1 MDAGGQGRRRTH
13 GATAGTTAGARAAG
27 PGGSLRSTTTSGDN
41 HTAMAPIYVTGHRNP
56 DADSIAAAIGY
67 AELKGRLDSRNTYRA
82 VRLGPCNAQTRWL
95 FERSAAAQ
103 PELLPHVM
111 VRAADVMQASFPITG
126 QDAPIREAGLAMAR
140 AGFELVPIVDGDETL
155 VGVVTERA
163 LARRYIRETRETSTL
178 QDAPTRV
185 SVIVE
190 VLGGKLLTG
199 EDKLLSGRVWVHSM
213 DPTRSGASAGD
224 VVVVG
229 NRPDAQL
236 LAIERG
242 AQLLVLSN
250 NSTPPDEILDLA
262 RERGTAVVVSP
273 LDSYV
278 SGRMITLAAP
288 CSALMER
295 DPLTATSEDLV
306 ADISEQ
312 IKETHYGGAVVIDAQ
327 HRPIG
332 LVTRSNLVAPP
343 RRRVL
348 LVDHAESAQS
358 VPGVEQA
365 EIVEILDHH
374 HIGSIET
381 RIPVTATFDPVGST
395 ATLVVERF
403 RQNGMEPS
411 PPTATML
418 LGAVMSDTIILNSAT
433 TTERDRQVV
442 EYLERVLA
450 IDAADFGRQ
459 MFDATADVSEVSAEE
474 IISRDA
480 KQYHASSGH
489 QICIAQIEVVGKSLL
504 DRSQELIAAMR
515 TARESRELQLYALMV
530 TDVLSKGTDLLVA
543 GDVATVA
550 RAFGVAPDDGQI
562 ALPGVMSR
570 KKEVAPQLLAT
581 V

>member
-1 MDAGGQGRRRTH
+1 M
-13 GATAGTTAGARAAG
+13 
-27 PGGSLRSTTTSGDN
+27 P
-41 HTAMAPIYVTGHRNP
+41 PIYVTGHRNP

-67 AELKGRLDSRNTYRA
+67 AELKGRLDTRNTYRP
-82 VRLGPCNAQTRWL
+82 VRLGTCNAQTRWL
-95 FERSAAAQ
+95 LERSAAAQ

-111 VRAADVMQASFPITG
+111 VRAADVMKTSFPIVG
-126 QDAPIREAGLAMAR
+126 EEAPIREAGLAMAR
-140 AGFELVPIVDGDETL
+140 AGFELVPVVDGDDAL
-155 VGVVTERA
+155 VGVVTERS

-178 QDAPTRV
+178 QDAPTQV
-185 SVIVE
+185 NAIVD
-190 VLGGKLLTG
+190 VLDGQLLAG
-199 EDKLLSGRVWVHSM
+199 EDRPLSGRVWVQAM
-213 DPTRSGASAGD
+213 DLSRTGISEGD

-229 NRPDAQL
+229 NRTDAQQM
-236 LAIERG
+236 AIERG
-242 AQLLVLSN
+242 ARLIVLSN
-250 NSTPPDEILDLA
+250 DSTPTDEILALA
-262 RERGTAVVVSP
+262 REHGTAVIVSP

-288 CSALMER
+288 CGALMER
-295 DPLTATSEDLV
+295 EPLTATREFLA

-312 IKETHYGGAVVIDAQ
+312 IKDSHYGAAVVIDAQ
-327 HRPIG
+327 RRPVG
-332 LVTRSNLVAPP
+332 LVRRSDLVSPP

-348 LVDHAESAQS
+348 LVDHAERAQS

-381 RIPVTATFDPVGST
+381 QIPVTATFDPVGST

-450 IDAADFGRQ
+450 IDGADFGRE
-459 MFDATADVSEVSAEE
+459 MFEATSDVSEVSADE
-474 IISRDA
+474 IVSRDA

-489 QICIAQIEVVGKSLL
+489 LICIAQIEVVGKALL
-504 DRSQELIAAMR
+504 DRKDELLDAMR
-515 TARESRELQLYALMV
+515 KARENRGLQLYALMV
-530 TDVLSKGTDLLVA
+530 TDVLTKGTDLLVA
-543 GDVATVA
+543 GDIAGVA
-550 RAFGVAPDDGQI
+550 RAFGLHAHDSEI
-562 ALPGVMSR
+562 ELPGVMSR
-570 KKEVAPQLLAT
+570 KKEVAPKLLAAL
-581 V
+581 

>member
-1 MDAGGQGRRRTH
+1 M
-13 GATAGTTAGARAAG
+13 
-27 PGGSLRSTTTSGDN
+27 P
-41 HTAMAPIYVTGHRNP
+41 PIYVTGHRNP
-56 DADSIAAAIGY
+56 DADSIASAIGY
-67 AELKGRLDSRNTYRA
+67 AELKGRLDTRNDYTA
-82 VRLGPCNAQTRWL
+82 VRLGACNAQTRWL
-95 FERSAAAQ
+95 LERSGVPQ
-103 PELLPHVM
+103 PQFLPHIM
-111 VRAADVMQASFPITG
+111 IRAYDVMQRNFPIASES
-126 QDAPIREAGLAMAR
+126 APVREAGLAMAR
-140 AGFELVPIVDGDETL
+140 AGLELVPVVDADGAL
-155 VGVVTERA
+155 AGVVTERS
-163 LARRYIRETRETSTL
+163 LAHRYIRETRDTSTL
-178 QDAPTRV
+178 QDAPTQV
-185 SVIVE
+185 GAIVD
-190 VLGGKLLTG
+190 VLDGKLLIG
-199 EDKLLSGRVWVHSM
+199 EDIALSGRVWVQAM
-213 DPTRSGASAGD
+213 DLTRTGISEGD

-229 NRPDAQL
+229 NRTDAQRM
-236 LAIERG
+236 AIEKG
-242 AQLLVLSN
+242 AKLIVLSN
-250 NSTPPDEILDLA
+250 DSTPEDDILELA
-262 RERGTAVVVSP
+262 REHGTAVIVSR

-288 CSALMER
+288 CGALMER
-295 DPLTATSEDLV
+295 DPLTATTEFLV

-312 IKETHYGGAVVIDAQ
+312 IKESHYGAAVVIDPQ
-327 HRPIG
+327 RYPVG
-332 LVTRSNLVAPP
+332 LVTRSDLVSPP

-348 LVDHAESAQS
+348 LVDHAEQAQS
-358 VPGVEQA
+358 VPGVDQA

-395 ATLVVERF
+395 ATLVIERF

-433 TTERDRQVV
+433 TTERDHQVV

-450 IDAADFGRQ
+450 IDAAEFGRQ
-459 MFDATADVSEVSAEE
+459 MFEATSDVSEVTAEE

-480 KQYHASSGH
+480 KQYHSSSGH

-515 TARESRELQLYALMV
+515 KARENRDLQLYALMV

-543 GDVATVA
+543 GDVATVG
-550 RAFGVAPDDGQI
+550 RAFGVAPHDSTI
-562 ALPGVMSR
+562 ELPGVMSR

>member
-1 MDAGGQGRRRTH
+1 
-13 GATAGTTAGARAAG
+13 
-27 PGGSLRSTTTSGDN
+27 
-41 HTAMAPIYVTGHRNP
+41 MAPIYVTGHRNP

-82 VRLGPCNAQTRWL
+82 VRLGPCNAQTRWM

-140 AGFELVPIVDGDETL
+140 AGLELVPIVDGDEAL

-190 VLGGKLLTG
+190 VLGGKLLIG

-250 NSTPPDEILDLA
+250 NSAPPDEILDLA

-312 IKETHYGGAVVIDAQ
+312 IK
-327 HRPIG
+327 
-332 LVTRSNLVAPP
+332 
-343 RRRVL
+343 
-348 LVDHAESAQS
+348 
-358 VPGVEQA
+358 
-365 EIVEILDHH
+365 
-374 HIGSIET
+374 
-381 RIPVTATFDPVGST
+381 
-395 ATLVVERF
+395 
-403 RQNGMEPS
+403 
-411 PPTATML
+411 
-418 LGAVMSDTIILNSAT
+418 
-433 TTERDRQVV
+433 
-442 EYLERVLA
+442 
-450 IDAADFGRQ
+450 
-459 MFDATADVSEVSAEE
+459 
-474 IISRDA
+474 
-480 KQYHASSGH
+480 
-489 QICIAQIEVVGKSLL
+489 
-504 DRSQELIAAMR
+504 
-515 TARESRELQLYALMV
+515 
-530 TDVLSKGTDLLVA
+530 
-543 GDVATVA
+543 
-550 RAFGVAPDDGQI
+550 
-562 ALPGVMSR
+562 
-570 KKEVAPQLLAT
+570 
-581 V
+581 